1 VLQIWLETGS
11 VHLQEGR
18 RVEAVEVLG
27 QAVGALMMEADAA
40 PELAEHVVLPA
51 GELLGDIVIIALV
64 SVVLSKVQ

>member
-1 VLQIWLETGS
+1 VLQVWLETGS

-40 PELAEHVVLPA
+40 PELAEHVVLPVS
-51 GELLGDIVIIALV
+51 ELLGDIVIIALI
-64 SVVLSKVQ
+64 SVILSKVQ